1 VEDTVQIQP
10 YLNFDGR
17 CDEAIEFYKKAVGA
31 EVKMLMRWKDA
42 PDKSM
47 CTPDNA
53 DKVMHSSLRIG
64 EATVMMADG
73 RNTGHP
79 QFKGIS
85 LSLIAKDPA
94 EAGKLFTALGDGGQ
108 VQMALSKTFFSPS
121 FGMVADKFGVSW
133 MIVVM

>member
-1 VEDTVQIQP
+1 VQIQP
-10 YLNFDGR
+10 YLNFDGH